1 MQYDLASLAGHA
13 DYVQGLR
20 AVLNTLPPRVQFK
33 LLHRITHNYRDLLE
47 AHEKELDGTNVFA
60 RYIALDQLRRY
71 YDMMERGELLRS
83 DNLVVLN
90 SHPEVRWRE
99 PT

>member
-20 AVLNTLPPRVQFK
+20 AVLNTLPPKVQCK

-47 AHEKELDGTNVFA
+47 EHERELNRRNPFA
-60 RYIALDQLRRY
+60 RYVASDQLRRFQA
-71 YDMMERGELLRS
+71 MMARCGLLRS
-83 DNLVVLN
+83 QHLRLL
-90 SHPEVRWRE
+90 PYTPKVRWW
-99 PT
+99 